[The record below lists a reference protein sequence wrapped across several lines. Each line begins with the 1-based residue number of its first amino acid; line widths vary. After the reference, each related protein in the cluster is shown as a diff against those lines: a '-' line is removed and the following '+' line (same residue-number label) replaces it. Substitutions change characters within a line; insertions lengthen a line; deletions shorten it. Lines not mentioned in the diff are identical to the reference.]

1 MICRLRQRD
10 GREEKI
16 IDYKTLVVHV
26 DDSDQCDARIDV
38 ACRLACDFGAK
49 LLGVYLVST
58 AALTPSVSALLP
70 KSFVEE
76 RLRESGMAQEAAE
89 ERFREACK
97 AAGVPACEWRAP
109 AGIAARALVLNS
121 RGGDLVIIG
130 QPDPGAADVAFKST
144 LANAAVL
151 SSGRPVLVI
160 PYVGAET
167 AVGQT
172 VMVALDDGRESA
184 RALAD
189 ALPLLTR
196 ARKVILL
203 SFADEDDET
212 LEHAQTR
219 SLAASFLAGHDIEA
233 EVHHLDLPDIG
244 IGEMLL
250 SQAADFGVDLLV
262 MGAYGHTRLHE
273 LVLGGV
279 TRTMLESM
287 TVPVLMS
294 H

>member
-1 MICRLRQRD
+1 MPNRR
-10 GREEKI
+10 EKI

-26 DDSDQCDARIDV
+26 DDSEQCVARIGV
-38 ACRLACDFGAK
+38 ACRLARDFGAR
-49 LLGVYLVST
+49 LMGVYLVPT

-70 KSFVEE
+70 DAFVQE
-76 RLRESGMAQEAAE
+76 RLRESGEAQQAAE
-89 ERFREACK
+89 EGFRMAC
-97 AAGVPACEWRAP
+97 ATAGVACEWRAP
-109 AGIAARALVLNS
+109 AGNAAHALVLNS

-130 QPDPGAADVAFKST
+130 QPDPGAADFAFTTT

-160 PYVGAET
+160 PYVGTERL
-167 AVGQT
+167 VGQT

-189 ALPLLTR
+189 ALPLL
-196 ARKVILL
+196 RKAKKVMLL
-203 SFADEDDET
+203 SFADEADVT
-212 LEHAQTR
+212 LDHAQTR
-219 SLAASFLAGHDIEA
+219 SLATSFLAGHGVDV

-244 IGEMLL
+244 IGEMML

-262 MGAYGHTRLHE
+262 MGGYGHTRLHE

-279 TRTMLESM
+279 TRTMLQSM